1 MKTSIRV
8 GKSLFYGDNSFTYG
22 LSRSGHFN
30 KRESDELAMYGN
42 TFEGLCD
49 GSLSPIND
57 EEIQFVN
64 VMKDDI
70 ESDLYFVNLWKR
82 YLVAVDK
89 SRIHHGFSISKVKTK
104 EPNNNDDFSF
114 A

>member
-8 GKSLFYGDNSFTYG
+8 GKSLFYGDDSFPYG

-30 KRESDELAMYGN
+30 KRESDELARYGS

-49 GSLSPIND
+49 GSLSPINND
-57 EEIQFVN
+57 EIQFIN
-64 VMKDDI
+64 AMKADI

-82 YLVAVDK
+82 YLVAVEK
-89 SRIHHGFSISKVKTK
+89 SRIHHGFSISKGKTT
-104 EPNNNDDFSF
+104 EPINDDQFF
-114 A
+114 V